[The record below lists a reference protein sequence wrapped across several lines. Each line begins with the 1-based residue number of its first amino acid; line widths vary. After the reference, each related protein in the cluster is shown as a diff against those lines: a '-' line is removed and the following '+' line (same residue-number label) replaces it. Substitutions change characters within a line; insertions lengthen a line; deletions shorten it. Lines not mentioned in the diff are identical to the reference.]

1 MLEKSKTASEDV
13 MMPTTP
19 EKQQAEDMVLGK
31 ITKPY
36 LVHALR
42 SAVYLVVMVWLA
54 AVWIYSSAYEQT
66 SRSGN
71 IKLIVSDLDGG
82 AIGMKR
88 LSF

>member
-1 MLEKSKTASEDV
+1 MLKQSKTANEDV
-13 MMPTTP
+13 MMSITP
-19 EKQQAEDMVLGK
+19 EKQQAEDLVPGK
-31 ITKPY
+31 ITKSY

-71 IKLIVSDLDGG
+71 IKIIVSDLDGG
-82 AIGMKR
+82 AIGVKR